1 MKMIMKN
8 KLRFEPVHSPAV
20 APLSWF
26 KSLTHPEG
34 WKQTEGSGESLGLW
48 VQREAG
54 PVRGWRRGE
63 RNSRGWQGQC
73 SRREGGWQ

>member
-34 WKQTEGSGESLGLW
+34 WKQTESSGESLGLW
-48 VQREAG
+48 VQGR
-54 PVRGWRRGE
+54 
-63 RNSRGWQGQC
+63 QDQ
-73 SRREGGWQ
+73 